1 MGTYRRRKT
10 MLGLTTAIALSA
22 FAFPAAAS
30 TNYSNTDES
39 MTAVCSDDTYAMGLN
54 VEAQIIST
62 IEQDQRSPYANKGI
76 AVTGDY
82 VAVRKSADS
91 SAGMVGKLYN
101 GSGCEI
107 LETKDGWTHI
117 RSGKVEGYV
126 QSSSLMTGVEA
137 QEYAQ
142 ENNISS
148 LVAKAVDEEQSA
160 VLRQEPSAD
169 AKVLKNISWDEEVK
183 VVGESSDKQWTKVS
197 VGGTD
202 GYIPSD
208 SVIIDAKYEEAAAVK
223 EETQAKTET
232 QKETQAPETEA
243 QKETQAPETEA
254 QKETKAAETE
264 TVQKET
270 QAPETEAETKKSE
283 PQTQAQ
289 TKESEAAQPAAA
301 EKKVSISSAQA
312 DVWATY
318 TVSIRSSYS
327 TGSSRLGLLYAGNS
341 IHRTGTTDNGWSQV
355 EYNGQKAY
363 IKSEYL
369 TTQKP
374 ASAAAGTT
382 AAADLNEK
390 VYAATAVRVRSS
402 ASTGA
407 SVLGTL
413 YAGQAVT
420 RHSNTGGWSQVDYN
434 GKKGYVS
441 SQYLTKT
448 APAAA
453 NTQKSQTSSAS
464 TQKSQSSASS
474 ITEVNETVYATYGV
488 NVRSGAGTSYS
499 VVSSMAA
506 GSSATRTGKT
516 ASGWS
521 RVKVNGVTGYV
532 KSDYLT
538 TTKPKVQAASS
549 TTASSTSTEKTSSS
563 NSSLGQQ
570 IASFAL
576 QYVGYPYVYGGNSL
590 TSGVDC
596 SGFTQQVY
604 LHFGYSL
611 PRRASI
617 QATVGTSVS
626 ISNLQPGDLVFYGDS
641 SGVGHVTIYIGG
653 GQVVHASTPSK
664 GIIVSDMYYRTPLC
678 AKRII

>member
-223 EETQAKTET
+223 EGPRRRLRPRRKPRLRRPRLRRRPRLPRPKPRRRQRLLRLKPYRKRRRPPRPK
-232 QKETQAPETEA
+232 QKLRNPSPRRRRRRKS
-243 QKETQAPETEA
+243 QKLP
-254 QKETKAAETE
+254 
-264 TVQKET
+264 
-270 QAPETEAETKKSE
+270 
-283 PQTQAQ
+283 
-289 TKESEAAQPAAA
+289 
-301 EKKVSISSAQA
+301 
-312 DVWATY
+312 
-318 TVSIRSSYS
+318 
-327 TGSSRLGLLYAGNS
+327 SRLPL
-341 IHRTGTTDNGWSQV
+341 RR
-355 EYNGQKAY
+355 
-363 IKSEYL
+363 KS
-369 TTQKP
+369 
-374 ASAAAGTT
+374 ASAARRQMSGQHTP
-382 AAADLNEK
+382 
-390 VYAATAVRVRSS
+390 S
-402 ASTGA
+402 ASA
-407 SVLGTL
+407 AVIP
-413 YAGQAVT
+413 QAVPVWDCCT
-420 RHSNTGGWSQVDYN
+420 QVIPFTVRAQQIMAGARWNIMDRRLI
-434 GKKGYVS
+434 S
-441 SQYLTKT
+441 R
-448 APAAA
+448 
-453 NTQKSQTSSAS
+453 AS
-464 TQKSQSSASS
+464 T
-474 ITEVNETVYATYGV
+474 
-488 NVRSGAGTSYS
+488 
-499 VVSSMAA
+499 
-506 GSSATRTGKT
+506 
-516 ASGWS
+516 
-521 RVKVNGVTGYV
+521 
-532 KSDYLT
+532 
-538 TTKPKVQAASS
+538 
-549 TTASSTSTEKTSSS
+549 
-563 NSSLGQQ
+563 
-570 IASFAL
+570 
-576 QYVGYPYVYGGNSL
+576 
-590 TSGVDC
+590 
-596 SGFTQQVY
+596 
-604 LHFGYSL
+604 
-611 PRRASI
+611 
-617 QATVGTSVS
+617 
-626 ISNLQPGDLVFYGDS
+626 
-641 SGVGHVTIYIGG
+641 
-653 GQVVHASTPSK
+653 
-664 GIIVSDMYYRTPLC
+664 
-678 AKRII
+678 